1 MLVLTRKQG
10 EAIRIGDVSIKV
22 VKVGGNTVK
31 IGVEAP
37 ITTRILRGEL
47 VHQEPTLTKT
57 S

>member
-10 EAIRIGDVSIKV
+10 EVIRIGDVSIKV
-22 VKVGGNTVK
+22 VKVGENTVK

-37 ITTRILRGEL
+37 VATRILRGEVVQQESSL
-47 VHQEPTLTKT
+47 VKT